1 MHWWMQLSP
10 DKYAFEL
17 VNGSENSMKELYLCN
32 FENAKYLKNLQ
43 EKTAQQEK
51 HLSTTQITELIVDSI
66 QDIKGKNIVSLD
78 IRELDDAPTD
88 YFIICEGDSSTQ
100 ISAIAN
106 NSVKRLKEEAGLR
119 PSHVEGKQSGTWV
132 LVDYFDVIVHVF
144 YPETRRFYEIEENE
158 VEDLAPIL
166 GIDQITGGRAVISG
180 HIVSDNMDIFA
191 ANERGPNFL
200 YKNFFDKF
208 FYWTR

>member
-78 IRELDDAPTD
+78 LRELDDAPTD

-106 NSVKRLKEEAGLR
+106 NIVKRLKEEAGLR

-144 YPETRRFYEIEENE
+144 YPETRRFYEIEE
-158 VEDLAPIL
+158 LW
-166 GIDQITGGRAVISG
+166 
-180 HIVSDNMDIFA
+180 SDAKQTEYQNI
-191 ANERGPNFL
+191 
-200 YKNFFDKF
+200 
-208 FYWTR
+208 